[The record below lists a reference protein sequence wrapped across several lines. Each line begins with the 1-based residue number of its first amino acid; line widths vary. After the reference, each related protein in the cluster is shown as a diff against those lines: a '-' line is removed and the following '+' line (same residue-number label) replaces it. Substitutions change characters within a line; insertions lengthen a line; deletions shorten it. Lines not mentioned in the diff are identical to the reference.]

1 MPVIGPWVH
10 PGYSVVRLY
19 EEERITDTELLMRTE
34 FQQSPSSLGHSAN
47 AKLPKEVRLGVM
59 VSAHSNV
66 EIPEEEQVL

>member
-1 MPVIGPWVH
+1 M
-10 PGYSVVRLY
+10 VRLY
-19 EEERITDTELLMRTE
+19 EEERITDELLMETE

>member
-1 MPVIGPWVH
+1 M
-10 PGYSVVRLY
+10 
-19 EEERITDTELLMRTE
+19 ETE

-66 EIPEEEQVL
+66 EIPEEEQVLWLR